1 MKLVDLKTTTEA
13 FEQDF
18 STQSGSRWNDQELEL
33 AFQTVKKAEMSKEEV
48 TDAAREMTEKEGF
61 DRTVAGAE
69 FALNR
74 MHILVHGLAPQGE
87 TESRAEKM
95 FGIPDTMLKFA
106 NRKGYD
112 TVSNIKKARIDLK
125 GRPVRRKEADAKQLM
140 SQYYMANK
148 ASLPKDIVK
157 HRDAIIGDLMVGLS
171 PEEAF
176 GRYS

>member
-1 MKLVDLKTTTEA
+1 
-13 FEQDF
+13 
-18 STQSGSRWNDQELEL
+18 
-33 AFQTVKKAEMSKEEV
+33 
-48 TDAAREMTEKEGF
+48 
-61 DRTVAGAE
+61 
-69 FALNR
+69 
-74 MHILVHGLAPQGE
+74 
-87 TESRAEKM
+87 M